1 MEVPGSLMRAVMRKR
16 AKYMYQI
23 KISKLTPREGSYPA
37 AEDIYVQ
44 IVDVIDMSSIVSVIN
59 RIDK

>member
-1 MEVPGSLMRAVMRKR
+1 MRAVTQKR